1 MKSQSRRHI
10 RIQRLENEP
19 RARAYSIEVSGLI
32 LLRFSPSRPLL
43 DINKLT
49 AHVSFLPSLFDQRL
63 VFALR
68 LFPIVVFISPS
79 DTVLVSAKNQPP
91 TRQPPWAKTVFDP
104 KHLVCILTMSL
115 LIPSFG
121 KLSFTFAETQRKNA
135 RMDLLDSDDDTSS
148 ISSSSTMQ
156 SERPGMDE
164 VQVHKDVMLDQ
175 SLDALYEQRS
185 STREQAL
192 ASILN
197 AFNSDLQHE
206 FVEKK
211 FATLLHQCL
220 HCIKKGSIKETSLAS
235 HVIGLLALTVG
246 LGDQAQEILEESVT
260 PLSQA
265 LKSGREA
272 LKITS
277 ILECLAVITFVG
289 GANPEQTERSMQI
302 IWQMIH
308 PKLGSNVVAT
318 KPSPAVIT
326 TVVSSWAFLLTTVD
340 RWTLGPK
347 LWQEIVTYLS
357 SLLEKDDR
365 SVRIAAGEALALIF
379 ELRTLEKFAA
389 EAKGSTANGSVKE
402 GSVSQEA
409 LMNMHGVK
417 SKVTNQVRDLA
428 AEAGGKG
435 SAKKDLNTQRSL
447 FKDLVEFLENG
458 VAPETSTKVG
468 GDSLQTSTWYQ
479 MIQLNFLKHF
489 LGGGFI
495 KHMQENEFLHD
506 VFSFTPKKIGG
517 HSTMSSEEK
526 RLFKSPNSALNKA
539 RTLFLNK
546 QRMLAKNM
554 NDGHYAAM
562 VENE

>member
-1 MKSQSRRHI
+1 MGRKS
-10 RIQRLENEP
+10 
-19 RARAYSIEVSGLI
+19 
-32 LLRFSPSRPLL
+32 
-43 DINKLT
+43 
-49 AHVSFLPSLFDQRL
+49 
-63 VFALR
+63 
-68 LFPIVVFISPS
+68 
-79 DTVLVSAKNQPP
+79 
-91 TRQPPWAKTVFDP
+91 
-104 KHLVCILTMSL
+104 
-115 LIPSFG
+115 
-121 KLSFTFAETQRKNA
+121 QRKNA
-135 RMDLLDSDDDTSS
+135 TMFDSDDDTSS
-148 ISSSSTMQ
+148 VSSSSTMP
-156 SERPGMDE
+156 SERVLNPGMDE
-164 VQVHKDVMLDQ
+164 VTVHKDALLDQ
-175 SLDALYEQRS
+175 SLDALYEKRS

-192 ASILN
+192 ASIVD
-197 AFNSDLQHE
+197 AFNSDLQYE

-220 HCIKKGSIKETSLAS
+220 LCTKKGSTKETALAS

-265 LKSGREA
+265 LKSGREI

-289 GANPEQTERSMQI
+289 GNDPEQTERSMQI

-318 KPSPAVIT
+318 KPSPAVISA
-326 TVVSSWAFLLTTVD
+326 VVSSWAFLLTTVD

-347 LWQEIVTYLS
+347 IFQETVTYLS
-357 SLLEKDDR
+357 TLLEKDDR
-365 SVRIAAGEALALIF
+365 SVRIAAGEALAVIY
-379 ELRTLEKFAA
+379 ELGTLEKFAA
-389 EAKGSTANGSVKE
+389 EVKGSANGSVKE

-409 LMNMHGVK
+409 LMHMHGLK
-417 SKVTNQVRDLA
+417 AKVTKQVRELS

-435 SAKKDLNTQRSL
+435 SAKKDLNTQRNL
-447 FKDLVEFLENG
+447 FKDLVEFLEDG
-458 VAPETSTKVG
+458 YAPETSTKVG
-468 GDSLQTSTWYQ
+468 GDYLQTSTWYQ
-479 MIQLNFLKHF
+479 MIQLNYLKHF

-517 HSTMSSEEK
+517 GKLSNDEK

-539 RTLFLNK
+539 RTQFLAK

-554 NDGHYAAM
+554 NVGHYAATAM
-562 VENE
+562 MEEE

>member
-1 MKSQSRRHI
+1 MGKKS
-10 RIQRLENEP
+10 
-19 RARAYSIEVSGLI
+19 
-32 LLRFSPSRPLL
+32 
-43 DINKLT
+43 
-49 AHVSFLPSLFDQRL
+49 
-63 VFALR
+63 
-68 LFPIVVFISPS
+68 
-79 DTVLVSAKNQPP
+79 
-91 TRQPPWAKTVFDP
+91 
-104 KHLVCILTMSL
+104 
-115 LIPSFG
+115 
-121 KLSFTFAETQRKNA
+121 QRKNVP
-135 RMDLLDSDDDTSS
+135 MDLFDSDDDTSS
-148 ISSSSTMQ
+148 ISSSSTLR
-156 SERPGMDE
+156 SERQPAMDE
-164 VQVHKDVMLDQ
+164 VQVHKDLMLDQ
-175 SLDALYEQRS
+175 SLDALYEKRS

-192 ASILN
+192 ASIVD

-206 FVEKK
+206 FVDKK

-220 HCIKKGSIKETSLAS
+220 HCTKKGSSKETSLAS

-246 LGDQAQEILEESVT
+246 LGDQSQEILEESVT

-289 GANPEQTERSMQI
+289 GTNPEQTERSMQI

-308 PKLGSNVVAT
+308 PKLGSNVVAA

-347 LWQEIVTYLS
+347 IWQEIVTYLS

-365 SVRIAAGEALALIF
+365 SVRIAAGEALALVF
-379 ELRTLEKFAA
+379 ESGTLEKFAA
-389 EAKGSTANGSVKE
+389 EAKESGNGGSVKE

-409 LMNMHGVK
+409 LIHMHGLK
-417 SKVTNQVRDLA
+417 SKVVNQVRDLS

-435 SAKKDLNTQRSL
+435 SAKKDLNTQRNL
-447 FKDLVEFLENG
+447 FKDLVEFLEDG
-458 VAPETSTKVG
+458 YAPETSTKVG
-468 GDSLQTSTWYQ
+468 GDYLQTSTWYQ

-517 HSTMSSEEK
+517 RGSNMSSEEK
-526 RLFKSPNSALNKA
+526 RMFKSPNSALNKA
-539 RTLFLNK
+539 RTQFLNK
-546 QRMLAKNM
+546 QRMLSKNM
-554 NDGHYAAM
+554 NDGHYAAT

>member
-1 MKSQSRRHI
+1 MVKM
-10 RIQRLENEP
+10 
-19 RARAYSIEVSGLI
+19 A
-32 LLRFSPSRPLL
+32 
-43 DINKLT
+43 T
-49 AHVSFLPSLFDQRL
+49 
-63 VFALR
+63 
-68 LFPIVVFISPS
+68 
-79 DTVLVSAKNQPP
+79 
-91 TRQPPWAKTVFDP
+91 
-104 KHLVCILTMSL
+104 
-115 LIPSFG
+115 
-121 KLSFTFAETQRKNA
+121 KLSITFAETQRKNA
-135 RMDLLDSDDDTSS
+135 RVDLFDSDDDTSS

-175 SLDALYEQRS
+175 SLDALYEKR
-185 STREQAL
+185 
-192 ASILN
+192 
-197 AFNSDLQHE
+197 
-206 FVEKK
+206 

-220 HCIKKGSIKETSLAS
+220 HCIKKGFTKETSLVS
-235 HVIGLLALTVG
+235 HVIAIITVG

-265 LKSGREA
+265 LKSSREA

-308 PKLGSNVVAT
+308 PKLGSNVIAT

-326 TVVSSWAFLLTTVD
+326 TVVSSWVFLLTTVD

-379 ELRTLEKFAA
+379 ELGTLEKFAA
-389 EAKGSTANGSVKE
+389 EAKGSTANGSMRE

-409 LMNMHGVK
+409 LMNMHGLK

-546 QRMLAKNM
+546 QRIESVFCDLQNL

>member
-1 MKSQSRRHI
+1 MGRKS
-10 RIQRLENEP
+10 
-19 RARAYSIEVSGLI
+19 
-32 LLRFSPSRPLL
+32 
-43 DINKLT
+43 
-49 AHVSFLPSLFDQRL
+49 
-63 VFALR
+63 
-68 LFPIVVFISPS
+68 
-79 DTVLVSAKNQPP
+79 
-91 TRQPPWAKTVFDP
+91 
-104 KHLVCILTMSL
+104 
-115 LIPSFG
+115 
-121 KLSFTFAETQRKNA
+121 QRKNA
-135 RMDLLDSDDDTSS
+135 AMFDSDDDTSS
-148 ISSSSTMQ
+148 VSSSSTMQ
-156 SERPGMDE
+156 SERVLNPGMDE
-164 VQVHKDVMLDQ
+164 VQVHKDALLDQ
-175 SLDALYEQRS
+175 SLDALYEKRS

-192 ASILN
+192 ASIVD

-220 HCIKKGSIKETSLAS
+220 HCTKKGSAKETSLAS

-265 LKSGREA
+265 LKSGRES

-289 GANPEQTERSMQI
+289 GTDLEQTERSMQI

-326 TVVSSWAFLLTTVD
+326 AVVSSWAFLLTTVD
-340 RWTLGPK
+340 HWTLGPK
-347 LWQEIVTYLS
+347 IWQETVTYLS

-379 ELRTLEKFAA
+379 ELGTLEKFSA
-389 EAKGSTANGSVKE
+389 EVKGTANGTVRE
-402 GSVSQEA
+402 G
-409 LMNMHGVK
+409 K
-417 SKVTNQVRDLA
+417 
-428 AEAGGKG
+428 AGGKG
-435 SAKKDLNTQRSL
+435 SAKKDLNTQRNL
-447 FKDLVEFLENG
+447 FKDLVEFLEDG
-458 VAPETSTKVG
+458 YAPETSTKVG

-479 MIQLNFLKHF
+479 MIQLNYLKHF

-506 VFSFTPKKIGG
+506 VFSFTPKKKSGG
-517 HSTMSSEEK
+517 GNSRMKNDEK

-539 RTLFLNK
+539 RTQFLTK

-554 NDGHYAAM
+554 NVGHYAATAT
-562 VENE
+562 VEDESLICN

>member
-1 MKSQSRRHI
+1 MGRKS
-10 RIQRLENEP
+10 
-19 RARAYSIEVSGLI
+19 
-32 LLRFSPSRPLL
+32 
-43 DINKLT
+43 
-49 AHVSFLPSLFDQRL
+49 
-63 VFALR
+63 
-68 LFPIVVFISPS
+68 
-79 DTVLVSAKNQPP
+79 
-91 TRQPPWAKTVFDP
+91 
-104 KHLVCILTMSL
+104 
-115 LIPSFG
+115 
-121 KLSFTFAETQRKNA
+121 QRKNA
-135 RMDLLDSDDDTSS
+135 TMFDSDDDTSS
-148 ISSSSTMQ
+148 VSSSSTMP
-156 SERPGMDE
+156 SERVLNPAMDE
-164 VQVHKDVMLDQ
+164 VTVHKDALLDQ
-175 SLDALYEQRS
+175 SLDALYEKRS

-192 ASILN
+192 ASIVD
-197 AFNSDLQHE
+197 AFNSDLQYE

-220 HCIKKGSIKETSLAS
+220 QCTKKGSTKETALAS

-265 LKSGREA
+265 LKSGREI

-289 GANPEQTERSMQI
+289 GNDPEQTERSMQI

-318 KPSPAVIT
+318 KPSPAVISA
-326 TVVSSWAFLLTTVD
+326 VVSSWAFLLTTVN

-347 LWQEIVTYLS
+347 IFQETVTYLS
-357 SLLEKDDR
+357 TLLEKDDR
-365 SVRIAAGEALALIF
+365 SVRIAAGEALAVIY
-379 ELRTLEKFAA
+379 ELGTLEKFAA
-389 EAKGSTANGSVKE
+389 EVKGSANGSVKE

-409 LMNMHGVK
+409 LMHMHGLK
-417 SKVTNQVRDLA
+417 AKVTKQVRELS

-435 SAKKDLNTQRSL
+435 SAKKDLNTQRNL
-447 FKDLVEFLENG
+447 FKDLVEFLEDG
-458 VAPETSTKVG
+458 YAPETSTKVG
-468 GDSLQTSTWYQ
+468 GDYLQTSTWYQ
-479 MIQLNFLKHF
+479 MIQLNYLKHF

-517 HSTMSSEEK
+517 GKLSNDEK

-539 RTLFLNK
+539 RTQFLAK

-554 NDGHYAAM
+554 NVGHYAATAM
-562 VENE
+562 EEE

>member
-1 MKSQSRRHI
+1 MGRKS
-10 RIQRLENEP
+10 
-19 RARAYSIEVSGLI
+19 
-32 LLRFSPSRPLL
+32 
-43 DINKLT
+43 
-49 AHVSFLPSLFDQRL
+49 
-63 VFALR
+63 
-68 LFPIVVFISPS
+68 
-79 DTVLVSAKNQPP
+79 
-91 TRQPPWAKTVFDP
+91 
-104 KHLVCILTMSL
+104 
-115 LIPSFG
+115 
-121 KLSFTFAETQRKNA
+121 QRKNA
-135 RMDLLDSDDDTSS
+135 AMFDSDDDTSS
-148 ISSSSTMQ
+148 VSSSSTMQ
-156 SERPGMDE
+156 SERVLNPGMDE
-164 VQVHKDVMLDQ
+164 VQVHKDALLDQ
-175 SLDALYEQRS
+175 SLDALYEKRS

-192 ASILN
+192 ASIVD

-220 HCIKKGSIKETSLAS
+220 HCTKKGSAKETSLAS

-265 LKSGREA
+265 LKSGRES

-289 GANPEQTERSMQI
+289 GTDLEQTERSMQI

-326 TVVSSWAFLLTTVD
+326 AVVSSWAFLLTTVD
-340 RWTLGPK
+340 HWTLGPK
-347 LWQEIVTYLS
+347 IWQETVTYLS

-379 ELRTLEKFAA
+379 ELGTLEKFSA
-389 EAKGSTANGSVKE
+389 EVKGTANGTVRE
-402 GSVSQEA
+402 GSASQDT
-409 LMNMHGVK
+409 LMHMHGLK
-417 SKVTNQVRDLA
+417 AKVTKQVRDLS

-435 SAKKDLNTQRSL
+435 SAKKDLNTQRNL
-447 FKDLVEFLENG
+447 FKDLVEFLEDG
-458 VAPETSTKVG
+458 YAPETSTKVG

-479 MIQLNFLKHF
+479 MIQLNYLKHF

-506 VFSFTPKKIGG
+506 VFSFTPKKKSGG
-517 HSTMSSEEK
+517 GNSRMKNDEK

-539 RTLFLNK
+539 RTQFLTK

-554 NDGHYAAM
+554 NVGHYAATAT
-562 VENE
+562 VEDESLICN

>member
-1 MKSQSRRHI
+1 MSQVEEI
-10 RIQRLENEP
+10 T
-19 RARAYSIEVSGLI
+19 
-32 LLRFSPSRPLL
+32 
-43 DINKLT
+43 K
-49 AHVSFLPSLFDQRL
+49 SFLVQFL
-63 VFALR
+63 
-68 LFPIVVFISPS
+68 
-79 DTVLVSAKNQPP
+79 
-91 TRQPPWAKTVFDP
+91 
-104 KHLVCILTMSL
+104 C
-115 LIPSFG
+115 
-121 KLSFTFAETQRKNA
+121 LSITFAETQRKNA
-135 RMDLLDSDDDTSS
+135 RVDLFDSDDDTSS

-164 VQVHKDVMLDQ
+164 VQVHKDVLLDQ
-175 SLDALYEQRS
+175 SLDALYEKRS

-192 ASILN
+192 ASMVD

-220 HCIKKGSIKETSLAS
+220 HCIKKGSSKSNIIEQNPLSIA
-235 HVIGLLALTVG
+235 IITVG

-265 LKSGREA
+265 LKSSREA

-308 PKLGSNVVAT
+308 PKLGSN
-318 KPSPAVIT
+318 
-326 TVVSSWAFLLTTVD
+326 
-340 RWTLGPK
+340 LG
-347 LWQEIVTYLS
+347 
-357 SLLEKDDR
+357 
-365 SVRIAAGEALALIF
+365 
-379 ELRTLEKFAA
+379 TLEKFAA
-389 EAKGSTANGSVKE
+389 EAKGSAANGSVKE
-402 GSVSQEA
+402 GCVSQEA
-409 LMNMHGVK
+409 LMNMHGLK

-495 KHMQENEFLHD
+495 KHMQVYEFLHD

-546 QRMLAKNM
+546 QRMYVFCDLQNL

>member
-1 MKSQSRRHI
+1 MGKKS
-10 RIQRLENEP
+10 
-19 RARAYSIEVSGLI
+19 
-32 LLRFSPSRPLL
+32 
-43 DINKLT
+43 
-49 AHVSFLPSLFDQRL
+49 
-63 VFALR
+63 
-68 LFPIVVFISPS
+68 
-79 DTVLVSAKNQPP
+79 
-91 TRQPPWAKTVFDP
+91 
-104 KHLVCILTMSL
+104 
-115 LIPSFG
+115 
-121 KLSFTFAETQRKNA
+121 QRKNA
-135 RMDLLDSDDDTSS
+135 PKDLFDSDDDTSS
-148 ISSSSTMQ
+148 VSSSSTMR

-175 SLDALYEQRS
+175 SLDALYEKRS

-192 ASILN
+192 ASIID
-197 AFNSDLQHE
+197 AFNNDLQHE

-220 HCIKKGSIKETSLAS
+220 HCTKKGSSKETSLAS

-265 LKSGREA
+265 LKSGREV

-277 ILECLAVITFVG
+277 IIECLAVITFVG
-289 GANPEQTERSMQI
+289 GTNEEQTEKSMQI

-347 LWQEIVTYLS
+347 IWQEIVTYLS

-365 SVRIAAGEALALIF
+365 SVRIAAGEALAIIF
-379 ELRTLEKFAA
+379 ELGTLEKFSA
-389 EAKGSTANGSVKE
+389 EAKGSVNGSVKE

-409 LMNMHGVK
+409 LINMHGLK
-417 SKVTNQVRDLA
+417 SKVTNQVRDLS

-435 SAKKDLNTQRSL
+435 SAKKDLNTQRNM
-447 FKDLVEFLENG
+447 FRDLVEFLEHG
-458 VAPETSTKVG
+458 YAPETSTKVG

-506 VFSFTPKKIGG
+506 VFSFTPKKSG
-517 HSTMSSEEK
+517 SSMSRDEK

-539 RTLFLNK
+539 RTQFLNT

-554 NDGHYAAM
+554 NVGHYAAT

>member
-1 MKSQSRRHI
+1 MGRKS
-10 RIQRLENEP
+10 
-19 RARAYSIEVSGLI
+19 
-32 LLRFSPSRPLL
+32 
-43 DINKLT
+43 
-49 AHVSFLPSLFDQRL
+49 
-63 VFALR
+63 
-68 LFPIVVFISPS
+68 
-79 DTVLVSAKNQPP
+79 
-91 TRQPPWAKTVFDP
+91 
-104 KHLVCILTMSL
+104 
-115 LIPSFG
+115 
-121 KLSFTFAETQRKNA
+121 QRKNVP
-135 RMDLLDSDDDTSS
+135 MDLFDSDDDTSS
-148 ISSSSTMQ
+148 ISSSSTLR
-156 SERPGMDE
+156 SERPTGMDE
-164 VQVHKDVMLDQ
+164 VQVHKDVLLDQ
-175 SLDALYEQRS
+175 SLDALYEKRS

-192 ASILN
+192 ASIVD
-197 AFNSDLQHE
+197 AFNSDLQLE

-220 HCIKKGSIKETSLAS
+220 HCTKKGSSKETSLAS

-246 LGDQAQEILEESVT
+246 LGDQSQEILEESVT

-289 GANPEQTERSMQI
+289 GTNSEQTERSMQI

-340 RWTLGPK
+340 RWALGPK
-347 LWQEIVTYLS
+347 IWQETVTYLS

-379 ELRTLEKFAA
+379 EFGTLEKFAA
-389 EAKGSTANGSVKE
+389 EAKESAANGSVKE

-409 LMNMHGVK
+409 LIHMHGLK
-417 SKVTNQVRDLA
+417 SKVVNQVRDLS

-435 SAKKDLNTQRSL
+435 SAKKDLNTQRNL
-447 FKDLVEFLENG
+447 FKDLVEFLEDG
-458 VAPETSTKVG
+458 YAPETSTKVG
-468 GDSLQTSTWYQ
+468 GDYLQTTTWYQ

-495 KHMQENEFLHD
+495 RHMQENEFLHD

-517 HSTMSSEEK
+517 RGSTMSSEEK
-526 RLFKSPNSALNKA
+526 RMFKSPNSALNKA
-539 RTLFLNK
+539 RTQFLNK

-554 NDGHYAAM
+554 NDGHYAAT